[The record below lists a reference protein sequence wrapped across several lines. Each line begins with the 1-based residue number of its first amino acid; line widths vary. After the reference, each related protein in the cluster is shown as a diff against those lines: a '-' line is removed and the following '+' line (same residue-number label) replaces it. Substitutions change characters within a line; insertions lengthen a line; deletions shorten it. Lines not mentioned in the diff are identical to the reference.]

1 VKHLFVINPPSF
13 PVQAAQDKVVKRI
26 QDYFADTNKENF
38 SILISR
44 YSRDAI
50 ALVRKWIEKNRCDD
64 TVRVYAVGGDG
75 ILFDCLNGIVGLPN
89 TELAAIPYGTSNDF
103 VRAFGENKKNLF
115 RDIASMASSPS
126 IPTDIIHC
134 GNNYA
139 INFCSLGLESDG
151 IRSSVE
157 LYNQASQ
164 RIKKYQWLNSF
175 LYSTVPYIISIRTV
189 FNKKI
194 LNQHYTINLDG
205 EDFSGVYSSINLAN
219 GPCYG
224 GNMNP
229 VITAMPDDG
238 VLDGLFCLC
247 TSGIKALRIIPGFV
261 KGGFLEY
268 PKYFLWKRFKTI
280 EIRSE
285 DPLLVVLDGEMFFDT
300 YLKVEIVPK
309 AINFVAP
316 GGIGYLKRMKTDE
329 KLRYFQ

>member
-1 VKHLFVINPPSF
+1 MKHLFVINPLSF
-13 PVQAAQDKVVKRI
+13 PVQAAQDKVAKRI
-26 QDYFADTNKENF
+26 QECFADFNKSEY

-50 ALVRKWIEKNRCDD
+50 SLIRKWVEKNHGDE

-89 TELAAIPYGTSNDF
+89 TELASIPYGTSNDF

-115 RDIASMASSPS
+115 RDIALQVASPA

-139 INFCSLGLESDG
+139 INFCSLGLESDA
-151 IRSSVE
+151 IRSSIE
-157 LYNQASQ
+157 LYNEASQ
-164 RIKKYQWLNSF
+164 RIKKHRRLNRF
-175 LYSTVPYIISIRTV
+175 LFSTIPFLISLRTV
-189 FNKKI
+189 FNKKL
-194 LNQHYTINLDG
+194 LNQHYIISLDG

-224 GNMNP
+224 GNKNP
-229 VITAMPDDG
+229 VITAIPDDG
-238 VLDGLFCLC
+238 FLDGLFTKCI
-247 TSGIKALRIIPGFV
+247 SSFSAIRILPGFV
-261 KGGFLEY
+261 KGEFLKY
-268 PKYFLWKRFKTI
+268 PDHFLFKRFKTI

-316 GGIGYLKRMKTDE
+316 GGIAYFKRVKTDE
-329 KLRYFQ
+329 NSR

>member
-1 VKHLFVINPPSF
+1 MKHLFVINPTSF
-13 PVQAAQDKVVKRI
+13 PVQATQDRVAKKI
-26 QDYFADTNKENF
+26 QECFAELENVEY

-50 ALVRKWIEKNRCDD
+50 ALIRKWVEKNRCDD

-89 TELAAIPYGTSNDF
+89 TELASIPYGTSNDF
-103 VRAFGENKKNLF
+103 VRAFGENKKSLF
-115 RDIASMASSPS
+115 RNIALQVSSPA

-139 INFCSLGLESDG
+139 INFCSLGLESDA
-151 IRSSVE
+151 IRSSIE
-157 LYNQASQ
+157 LYNEASQ
-164 RIKKYQWLNSF
+164 RIKKYRRLNRF
-175 LYSTVPYIISIRTV
+175 LFFTIPFLISLKAV
-189 FNKKI
+189 YNKKV
-194 LNQHYTINLDG
+194 LNQHYIISLDG

-224 GNMNP
+224 GNKNP

-238 VLDGLFCLC
+238 ILDGLFTRC
-247 TSGIKALRIIPGFV
+247 TSSFRAIRIMPSFV
-261 KGGFLEY
+261 KGMFSKY
-268 PKYFLWKRFKTI
+268 PDYFLWKRFKKI

-300 YLKVEIVPK
+300 YLKVEIIPK
-309 AINFVAP
+309 AVNFVAP
-316 GGIGYLKRMKTDE
+316 GGISYFRRTETDE
-329 KLRYFQ
+329 EPR